1 MTWSSHDEWYKHM
14 PLTRGQLRSM
24 SAASLEDFN
33 MDSDQLKIFFLEA
46 LSDDTVVK
54 KQQAVLMPVFDCLSK
69 ALEDIGHM
77 NQHLRKRLDEKDAEI
92 GALHK
97 QVAAREQKIDAM
109 EPWERKGS
117 IRIQGLSEDTSG
129 SVEEKVLDLFNKQMK
144 LRPPLA
150 MEDIKVANRLPGGRA
165 RQAPAHGNI
174 RRGSS
179 PGENDGERNRAG
191 DGNRAGCGDN
201 NGESGDGRGD
211 DDGDGH
217 DDGDGQDDGSGS
229 DQASRP
235 LLPRSVIVKSVS
247 RRCKSRVMSER
258 KKLKGLKGPRP
269 IYIQNDLTTLRAKI
283 AYKEHQLRNE
293 GKLNDTW
300 VFDSRVLVEDLHNH
314 IKQVNCLNDLN
325 IY

>member
-1 MTWSSHDEWYKHM
+1 
-14 PLTRGQLRSM
+14 M

-33 MDSDQLKIFFLEA
+33 IDSDQFKIFFLEA

-54 KQQAVLMPVFDCLSK
+54 KQQAVLMPVFDRLSK
-69 ALEDIGHM
+69 ALEDIGQM
-77 NQHLRKRLDEKDAEI
+77 NQHLRKRLDEKDVEI

-97 QVAAREQKIDAM
+97 QVAAMEQKIDAM
-109 EPWERKGS
+109 EQWERKGS
-117 IRIQGLSEDTSG
+117 IRIQGLSEETSG

-144 LRPPLA
+144 LRPPVA
-150 MEDIKVANRLPGGRA
+150 MEDIEVAYRLPGGRAQA

-179 PGENDGERNRAG
+179 PGENHGERNRAG
-191 DGNRAGCGDN
+191 EGNRAGGGDN

-217 DDGDGQDDGSGS
+217 DDGDGQDGGSGS

-235 LLPRSVIVKSVS
+235 LLPRSVIVKFVS

-258 KKLKGLKGPRP
+258 KKLKGLKNPRP
-269 IYIQNDLTTLRAKI
+269 IYIQDDLTALRANI
-283 AYKEHQLRNE
+283 AYKARQLRNE

-300 VFDSRVLVEDLHNH
+300 VFDSRVLVKDLHNH

-325 IY
+325 VY